1 MEINRNIDRSLNKIG
16 RFFHFF
22 RILFAVAKRSLI
34 VDFRYKFQLVVEA
47 TWTAL
52 NVAVFVLLGVAWQE
66 TATTDGVPYSMVT
79 FFIVATGFFTVFA
92 GVMETTVTAITEEN
106 QLGTM
111 GFLVT
116 NSVSP
121 VAIIMGRYLAATVRW
136 FIILI
141 TIVFPP
147 LLITGVVP
155 SSLPLLWSSII
166 VFFIAWIF
174 FMGFGLILTSIA
186 LIIKKT
192 TTFNRVAIYI
202 ARFASG
208 AFVPLISFDNSLTI
222 FNKPLSNYMIWF
234 PPAFCLEVLRWVFT
248 VKNENLL
255 NPETPSTSKDG
266 LVYSGFNDVF
276 GTNIT
281 DLSLSD
287 PMVKQML
294 IVVFGFLFFAIFI
307 VTRLT
312 TLSRKW
318 GTIEFY

>member
-1 MEINRNIDRSLNKIG
+1 MDRSLNRIG

-47 TWTAL
+47 TWTAI
-52 NVAVFVLLGVAWQE
+52 NVLVFVLLGAAWQE
-66 TATTDGVPYSMVT
+66 TANLDNVPYSIIT
-79 FFIVATGFFTVFA
+79 FFIVATGFYTVFA

-121 VAIIMGRYLAATVRW
+121 IAIIMGRYLAATVRW

-141 TIVFPP
+141 VIVIPP
-147 LLITGVVP
+147 LIIKGVVP
-155 SSLPLLWSSII
+155 TTLPLLWSSII

-174 FMGFGLILTSIA
+174 FMGFALILTSIA

-192 TTFNRVAIYI
+192 TTFNRVAIYVV
-202 ARFASG
+202 RFASG
-208 AFVPLISFDNSLTI
+208 AFIPITSFDLSLKI
-222 FNKPLSNYMIWF
+222 LNKPLSNYIIWF
-234 PPAFCLEVLRWVFT
+234 PPAFCLEALRWLFT
-248 VKNENLL
+248 IKTENRL
-255 NPETPSTSKDG
+255 NPEGGSTSKDD
-266 LVYSGFNDVF
+266 LPYIGFNKVF
-276 GTNIT
+276 GTGVT
-281 DLSLSD
+281 DLTLSD
-287 PMVKQML
+287 PMIKQMFML
-294 IVVFGFLFFAIFI
+294 VFGFLLLAII
-307 VTRLT
+307 ITSRLT

>member
-1 MEINRNIDRSLNKIG
+1 MEINRNIDRSLNRIG

-34 VDFRYKFQLVVEA
+34 VDFRYKFQIVVEA
-47 TWTAL
+47 TWTAI
-52 NVAVFVLLGVAWQE
+52 NVIVFVLLGVAWQE
-66 TATTDGVPYSMVT
+66 TANLEGVPYSMVT
-79 FFIVATGFFTVFA
+79 FFIVATGFYTVFA

-121 VAIIMGRYLAATVRW
+121 VAIIIGRYLAATVRW
-136 FIILI
+136 VIILLV
-141 TIVFPP
+141 IVMPP
-147 LLITGVVP
+147 LMIKGAFPT
-155 SSLPLLWSSII
+155 SLSLLWSSLI
-166 VFFIAWIF
+166 VFVIAWIF

-192 TTFNRVAIYI
+192 TQFNKVAIYI

-208 AFVPLISFDNSLTI
+208 AFVPLISFDLIKI
-222 FNKPLSNYMIWF
+222 FNKPLSNYIIWF
-234 PPAFCLEVLRWVFT
+234 PPAFCLEVLRWTFT
-248 VKNENLL
+248 VKNENLI
-255 NPETPSTSKDG
+255 NPESTATSKDG
-266 LVYSGFNDVF
+266 LDYSGFNDVF
-276 GTNIT
+276 GTHIT
-281 DLSLSD
+281 NLSLSD
-287 PMVKQML
+287 PMIKIMFL
-294 IVVFGFLFFAIFI
+294 TVFVFLFVAII
-307 VTRLT
+307 IASRLT

>member
-1 MEINRNIDRSLNKIG
+1 MENIDRSLNKIG

-47 TWTAL
+47 TWTAI
-52 NVAVFVLLGVAWQE
+52 NVLVFVLLGAAWQE
-66 TATTDGVPYSMVT
+66 TANLTGVPYSMIT
-79 FFIVATGFFTVFA
+79 FFIIATGFYTVFA

-121 VAIIMGRYLAATVRW
+121 VAIIIGRYLAATIRW

-141 TIVFPP
+141 VIVIPP
-147 LLITGVVP
+147 LFIRGVVP
-155 SSLPLLWSSII
+155 TSLPLLWTSII
-166 VFFIAWIF
+166 VFTIAWIF
-174 FMGFGLILTSIA
+174 FMGFALILTSIA

-202 ARFASG
+202 VRFASG
-208 AFVPLISFDNSLTI
+208 AFIPLVSFDNSIKI
-222 FNKPLSNYMIWF
+222 FNRPLSNYMIWF
-234 PPAFCLEVLRWVFT
+234 PPAFSLEVLRWVFT
-248 VKNENLL
+248 IKSENRL
-255 NPETPSTSKDG
+255 NPDSTSISKDG
-266 LVYSGFNDVF
+266 LEYEGFNKVF
-276 GTNIT
+276 GTGVS
-281 DLSLSD
+281 DLGLSD
-287 PMVKQML
+287 PMVKQMFML
-294 IVVFGFLFFAIFI
+294 VFGFLFLSIII
-307 VTRLT
+307 VSKLT

>member
-22 RILFAVAKRSLI
+22 RVVFAVAKRSLI

-47 TWTAL
+47 AWTAI
-52 NVAVFVLLGVAWQE
+52 NVFVFVLLGAAWQ
-66 TATTDGVPYSMVT
+66 ATGNATGVPYSMIT
-79 FFIVATGFFTVFA
+79 FFIVATGFYTIFA

-121 VAIIMGRYLAATVRW
+121 ITIIIGRYLAATVRW
-136 FIILI
+136 VIILMV
-141 TIVFPP
+141 IVIPP
-147 LLITGVVP
+147 LLIRGLVP

-166 VFFIAWIF
+166 LFFIAWIF

-192 TTFNRVAIYI
+192 TTFNRVAITVVRI
-202 ARFASG
+202 ASG
-208 AFVPLISFDNSLTI
+208 AFIPLISFDSSIKILGTR
-222 FNKPLSNYMIWF
+222 LSNYIIWF
-234 PPAFCLEVLRWVFT
+234 PPAFCLEALRWVFT
-248 VKNENLL
+248 IKNENKL
-255 NPETPSTSKDG
+255 NPQNPVTSKDG
-266 LVYSGFNDVF
+266 LEYEGFNNLF

-287 PMVKQML
+287 PMIKQMFML
-294 IVVFGFLFFAIFI
+294 VFGFLIIAII
-307 VTRLT
+307 IASRLT

>member
-1 MEINRNIDRSLNKIG
+1 
-16 RFFHFF
+16 
-22 RILFAVAKRSLI
+22 LFAVAKRSLI

-47 TWTAL
+47 TWTAI
-52 NVAVFVLLGVAWQE
+52 NVLVFVLLGAAWQE
-66 TATTDGVPYSMVT
+66 TANLENVPYTMVT
-79 FFIVATGFFTVFA
+79 FFIVATGFYTVFA

-121 VAIIMGRYLAATVRW
+121 VAIIIGRYLAATVRW

-141 TIVFPP
+141 AIVIPP
-147 LLITGVVP
+147 LLIKGVVP
-155 SSLPLLWSSII
+155 TSWALLWTSII

-174 FMGFGLILTSIA
+174 FLAFALILTSIA

-192 TTFNRVAIYI
+192 TTFNRVAIYVI
-202 ARFASG
+202 RFASG
-208 AFVPLISFDNSLTI
+208 AFIPLVSFDKSITI
-222 FNKPLSNYMIWF
+222 FGKPLSNYIIWF

-248 VKNENLL
+248 IKSEDQL
-255 NPETPSTSKDG
+255 NPGAETKSKDG
-266 LVYSGFNDVF
+266 LEYEGFNTVF
-276 GTNIT
+276 GTGVG

-287 PMVKQML
+287 PMIKQMFML
-294 IVVFGFLFFAIFI
+294 VFGFLLIAIII
-307 VTRLT
+307 VSKLT

>member
-1 MEINRNIDRSLNKIG
+1 M
-16 RFFHFF
+16 
-22 RILFAVAKRSLI
+22 AKRSLI

-47 TWTAL
+47 TWTAI
-52 NVAVFVLLGVAWQE
+52 NVLVFVLLGAAWQE
-66 TATTDGVPYSMVT
+66 TANLQNVPYSMIT
-79 FFIVATGFFTVFA
+79 FFIIATGFYTVFA

-121 VAIIMGRYLAATVRW
+121 VAIIIGRYLAATVRW

-141 TIVFPP
+141 VIVIPP
-147 LLITGVVP
+147 LLIRGVVP
-155 SSLPLLWSSII
+155 TSLPLLWTSII

-174 FMGFGLILTSIA
+174 FMGFALILTSIA

-202 ARFASG
+202 VRFASG
-208 AFVPLISFDNSLTI
+208 AFIPLVSFDNSITI

-248 VKNENLL
+248 IKSESRL
-255 NPETPSTSKDG
+255 NTESVSKDG
-266 LVYSGFNDVF
+266 LEYQGFNSVF
-276 GTNIT
+276 GTGVS
-281 DLSLSD
+281 DL
-287 PMVKQML
+287 
-294 IVVFGFLFFAIFI
+294 
-307 VTRLT
+307 
-312 TLSRKW
+312 
-318 GTIEFY
+318 